1 MEEDINESNFI
12 HLLKN
17 ISNNTSIENSEVSAI
32 LTTIREIIAQIN
44 LRILSINKKSKKNTL
59 HQGEHQNYAQR
70 R

>member
-17 ISNNTSIENSEVSAI
+17 ISNNTSVENSEFSAI
-32 LTTIREIIAQIN
+32 LTTIREIISQIN

-59 HQGEHQNYAQR
+59 HQSEHQNYAQR